1 MTSVAGAGR
10 RLFPTYFYYRYH
22 SPITFRA
29 HLPFM
34 IAEDQVGRVNPLIVQ
49 RYLLRVEFQFEDSS
63 IQREAGE

>member
-1 MTSVAGAGR
+1 MQVVVYSLLTFIIVII
-10 RLFPTYFYYRYH
+10 LQLH
-22 SPITFRA
+22 SGA

-63 IQREAGE
+63 IQREAG